1 MYNQPFYRGITDR
14 GRLIRGLLAAYCRL
28 RENFFVGNV
37 IYSTVKESPL
47 VIRHLESLDI
57 LLLGSVHTLGRNVP
71 QILGTIDRFAPD
83 FIAIELTDPGRVTGS
98 LDVDAVNGNYHDR
111 VVCIDRS
118 PDITSSRYL
127 CNTPPAKYLMECLLR
142 YASLPFNQFSILA
155 FNYMHGIY
163 RKLLGDN
170 FYTFGWSDEDARR
183 YIFERDEYMAA
194 RLIDHMR
201 SRRSQGYLDRY
212 AVVVGRRH
220 VAGMAA
226 ILEAYAVTG
235 DSGSYYAG
243 GRVCD
248 VFSVARLDEPYEGGR
263 NKAARNL
270 GWNRLVESLAR
281 TICLPTYMLVLFLAA
296 AFVVALIA
304 VAIIVALSG

>member
-1 MYNQPFYRGITDR
+1 M
-14 GRLIRGLLAAYCRL
+14 L
-28 RENFFVGNV
+28 RDSFFIGNV

-47 VIRHLESLDI
+47 VIRHLESLDV

-71 QILGTIDRFAPD
+71 LILGAIDRFAPGY
-83 FIAIELTDPGRVTGS
+83 IAIELTDPGRVTGS
-98 LDVDAVNGNYHDR
+98 LDVDAVNGNYRDR
-111 VVCIDRS
+111 IICIDRS

-127 CNTPPAKYLMECLLR
+127 CNTPPAKYLRECLYR
-142 YASLPFNQFSILA
+142 YASLPFNQASILA
-155 FNYMHGIY
+155 FNHMHGIY
-163 RKLLGDN
+163 RRLLGDY
-170 FYTFGWSDEDARR
+170 FYTFGWSDEDTRR

-201 SRRSQGYLDRY
+201 SRKQQGYQDRY

-235 DSGSYYAG
+235 DSGSFYAG
-243 GRVCD
+243 GLVSD
-248 VFSVARLDEPYEGGR
+248 VFSIARLDEPYEVRR
-263 NKAARNL
+263 NKAEHNL

-281 TICLPTYMLVLFLAA
+281 TICLPAYMLVLFLAA

-304 VAIIVALSG
+304 VAIIVTLSG